1 MNIKVR
7 KSFFLKSLKHIMFIL
22 SFFMLFCF
30 ISSSAIHAETTLK
43 QDDKMQYCIE
53 TADEFIEFISNKTYQ
68 NATAVLKNDITVS
81 NMPQL
86 SSEIFEGV
94 FDGSGKTIHF
104 VENNYRKNE
113 SLFPWYLKGT
123 IKNVNIDVQAK
134 LVASIVGNDVNI
146 LNRRI
151 TGGILQGVSVSGNVT
166 CVFDKFDFN
175 LGEDLKVSACDSFS
189 NDILTGRNCEVDD
202 CEFSLNYILGSESDS
217 NLVNDIISNCLFIEL
232 YQIGGRQSENIN
244 LKNCFSK
251 ASLDQSFIDLYNSIK
266 DQSLDEFLQS
276 GLYVQFLSGSKS
288 NFTNYYYDKDK
299 SPSIEAINNTA
310 KDLLE
315 SKNVKPA
322 DYDSAG
328 KTTDEMK
335 QQKTYSGFDFEKKWS
350 ISADE
355 NDGYPYY
362 NPKTETIT
370 LEVQAKVEPKVWHTD
385 VARDFNRFKDTSK
398 NYHFP
403 YRVEKIN
410 GTATN
415 IYDDGDN
422 NVVTVTGAK
431 FTNLTAEQQ
440 ELVNKY
446 EITAVLPSGDPS
458 IDVKSAII
466 NTDFLGERPL
476 TVEWNNEPILQFA
489 DGKEAEAESDGYT
502 FKVKVVDGTGQV
514 IDNGE
519 KGASSDPANWESY
532 YQKAKKAN
540 NIIMKYCED
549 KDSFGPKD
557 SPSYNNTDIW
567 AIFTAARCN
576 YVPYG
581 DSTYFDRW
589 FVNTKE
595 YLQSLKDK
603 GTDVAQW
610 RTTEL
615 SKLILAIEAIGY
627 DPRDISS
634 VDLLSAVGE
643 RKSTDLTY
651 TTVYAINA
659 IKSGGYTADT
669 FTDAEMDQWAHDTA
683 AALLNAEDRSLA
695 NADNTMGW
703 QPLIFWYNKPG
714 FEDVKKAVDAAE
726 KRLPAIAQ
734 RATGSFCTA
743 GFETGCA
750 SYGNNAWN
758 DAQAM
763 LFAGTFGVNVLDS
776 SSGYTKNGNNI
787 LDAFFDLVDVDGVL
801 DGSIHGFTNYDVPQ
815 IARGLDAFI
824 RQYENTASF
833 WEFTDVKVPTKS
845 VNDMILAL
853 NDNSTKE
860 EIEAA
865 RNAYNALDEKHK
877 AIFNKDTL
885 RKLLAAENGKGDSI
899 TKVIA
904 AIDALPAADKLTLE
918 DKDAVVKARNLYD
931 ALDDEAK
938 SVISNYSK
946 LTEAEA
952 RIKELEKGQT
962 QKEKDKAAA
971 EKVVAAIN
979 ALPSSDALTLDPYVL
994 QLLDNIQAEYNALTE
1009 AQKAL
1014 VTNYSTLQYLRNL
1027 IPDLKAAAAVV
1038 DKINAIGEVTSDN
1051 YQKKQAL
1058 VIEARTAYDAL
1069 TADQKKRVTN
1079 YAELEK
1085 AELFIRRQST
1095 DAKVGYVISFIDELN
1110 ITTSSTGALSDGPL
1124 KLTEKNN
1131 NVPTEK
1137 IWNSWKDYVANARAL
1152 YNTLDD
1158 QQKTQ
1163 VTNLSSL
1170 EKAEAYIYQLKYDAL
1185 KAMLKAL
1192 PDAETVRAYETPQP
1206 TTVPAAQEAVQS
1218 EELPAQEVPA
1228 EGSDFSDG
1236 SADAF
1241 TSDISEQPAA
1251 QMDIQSSE
1259 DIADVSN
1266 EETPDSVIADEAEV
1280 PDADF
1285 STEEEIPAAGDTAKR
1300 ALTETELKQIA
1311 AAKNAYDQLTETE
1324 ETKFRSENTAL
1335 VENMEKLIAMAL
1347 TYEKGQNEYQQLFAD
1362 EAALIYAT
1370 VKDHSVDRDSY
1381 PQVKAFLDRYAKDY
1395 QGQEN
1400 AMAGLKVKVGN
1411 QEMTFA
1417 EVIAALTAQADK
1429 AGKDISDAQ
1438 QADDWISN
1446 LPTAVTK
1453 ENIAGVEA
1461 ELAALQ
1467 KLIDSMSAEGKSYMW
1482 NAKQLE
1488 LIKTIVADYH
1498 IELAGKQDAFKAD
1511 MPANLQTKALNYKTI
1526 QVSWS
1531 SVDNA
1536 DGYMVYRRTETGS
1549 WKKIAD
1555 QVTDIS
1561 YKDQKAVTGRVYY
1574 YTVRA
1579 YSYTW
1584 GGKTVSSYDKDG
1596 VIGKAKLGKVK
1607 IAATDSENY
1616 TTIRVTWNKVS
1627 GANGYRVYRSASKDG
1642 KYTAIGSTAK
1652 NSAVTFLDKK
1662 AATGTT
1668 YYYKVRAY
1676 RNVNDKKVYG
1686 SSSTA
1691 VKGKAILS
1699 VPALSV
1705 GSTSKTAV
1713 LEWSKVKGADGYQV
1727 YASASKNGK
1736 YIRIKATKG
1745 TGMTEEKLA
1754 TGKTRYYKVRAY
1766 RKVNG
1771 KTVYGSFSKVKK
1783 AVIK

>member
-1 MNIKVR
+1 MNKRKVKKIIEYLFLCMAFIMIIINCHNVKADVTTLQQDEKGR
-7 KSFFLKSLKHIMFIL
+7 YCINTADDYYFFLSKVNKAPYST
-22 SFFMLFCF
+22 
-30 ISSSAIHAETTLK
+30 SA
-43 QDDKMQYCIE
+43 
-53 TADEFIEFISNKTYQ
+53 F
-68 NATAVLKNDITVS
+68 VLTNDI
-81 NMPQL
+81 
-86 SSEIFEGV
+86 EITNEKKGTGMFQGK
-94 FDGSGKTIHF
+94 FDGQGHTITYSATDRSF
-104 VENNYRKNE
+104 NKKNITAFAFSLGANGILENVKIY
-113 SLFPWYLKGT
+113 
-123 IKNVNIDVQAK
+123 IKETKIYIGD
-134 LVASIVGNDVNI
+134 SIVPYTAI
-146 LNRRI
+146 KSNR
-151 TGGILQGVSVSGNVT
+151 GIVKGVSVTGNVT
-166 CVFDKFDFN
+166 LTCDESTNNWN
-175 LGEDLKVSACDSFS
+175 LNIGSVSGEGTLE
-189 NDILTGRNCEVDD
+189 N
-202 CEFSLNYILGSESDS
+202 CEFSINYNLQSSMSSDEIAKKITDNKALWEICQLGTKDSVSKIKYINCISHGSYNSKISDVATS
-217 NLVNDIISNCLFIEL
+217 LSQVLDFDATYTSGIYTVYSFRYANGNSTTTNCWYNKEL
-232 YQIGGRQSENIN
+232 YKDIRVVTKYTEELFKNSELPN
-244 LKNCFSK
+244 
-251 ASLDQSFIDLYNSIK
+251 Y
-266 DQSLDEFLQS
+266 DEL
-276 GLYVQFLSGSKS
+276 
-288 NFTNYYYDKDK
+288 
-299 SPSIEAINNTA
+299 
-310 KDLLE
+310 
-315 SKNVKPA
+315 
-322 DYDSAG
+322 G
-328 KTTDEMK
+328 KTTAEMK
-335 QQKTYSGFDFEKKWS
+335 TKETYTGFDFEKVWS
-350 ISADE
+350 ISPDV
-355 NDGYPYY
+355 NNGYPYY
-362 NPKTETIT
+362 DPRTVEIT
-370 LEVQAKVEPKVWHTD
+370 LEVQADAEPKVWKTNY
-385 VARDFNRFKDTSK
+385 ARDYNRFKDYST

-403 YRVEKIN
+403 YRVEIIN
-410 GTATN
+410 GTKTN

-422 NVVTVTGAK
+422 NKVTINGAK
-431 FTNLTAEQQ
+431 IVNQTEETK
-440 ELVNKY
+440 ELIDKY
-446 EITAVLPSGDPS
+446 GIKAVCNPETD
-458 IDVKSAII
+458 IESA
-466 NTDFLGERPL
+466 TVDTSFLGQRPL
-476 TVEWNNEPILQFA
+476 TVKWIKEPVLQF
-489 DGKEAEAESDGYT
+489 DEGQEAQAEEDGYT
-502 FKVKVVDGTGQV
+502 FKIKVINGTCEVK
-514 IDNGE
+514 DNE
-519 KGASSDPANWESY
+519 EASAADDPANWGTY
-532 YQKAKKAN
+532 LTKAEKAIK
-540 NIIMKYCED
+540 IILDYCKD
-549 KDSFGPKD
+549 KNAFGPKD
-557 SPSYNNTDIW
+557 SPSYENTDIW
-567 AIFTAARCN
+567 AIFTAARCG
-576 YVPYG
+576 YIPYN
-581 DSTYFDRW
+581 DDTYFDKW
-589 FVNTKE
+589 FTNTKV
-595 YLQSLKDK
+595 YLQELKDSGSNLSK
-603 GTDVAQW
+603 WQATD
-610 RTTEL
+610 L

-634 VDLLSAVGE
+634 VNLLDAVGKRNGDNYLNTE
-643 RKSTDLTY
+643 
-651 TTVYAINA
+651 YAIHA
-659 IKSGGYTADT
+659 IKSGDYTSST
-669 FTDAEMDQWAHDTA
+669 FTDKEMATWAHNRATS
-683 AALLNAEDRSLA
+683 LLNATDGSFS
-695 NADNTMGW
+695 NADNTMNW
-703 QPLIFWYNKPG
+703 QPLVYWYGKEG
-714 FEDVKKAVDAAE
+714 FDDVTKAIDQALH
-726 KRLPAIAQ
+726 KLPEIAQ

-743 GFETGCA
+743 GFETGCM

-758 DAQAM
+758 DAQA
-763 LFAGTFGVNVLDS
+763 LIFASIFDVNVLDRK
-776 SSGYTKNGNNI
+776 SGFTKNGNNF
-787 LDAFFDLVDVDGVL
+787 LDAFFDLVDVDN
-801 DGSIHGFTNYDVPQ
+801 GSIHGFTNYDVPQ
-815 IARGLDAFI
+815 IARGLNAFV
-824 RQYENTASF
+824 RQRNKEQKNF
-833 WEFTDVKVPTKS
+833 WDFSDVKVPTKD
-845 VNDMILAL
+845 VNNLILAL
-853 NDNSTKE
+853 DANSTKE
-860 EIEAA
+860 QIQTA
-865 RNAYNALDEKHK
+865 RDAYEDLLPKYK

-885 RKLLAAENGKGDSI
+885 RKLLEAENGKGDSI

-918 DKDAVVKARNLYD
+918 NKDAVVNVRNLYD

-946 LTEAEA
+946 LTAAEA
-952 RIKELEKGQT
+952 KIKELEKQQE

-971 EKVVAAIN
+971 EKVIAAIN
-979 ALPSSDALTLDPYVL
+979 ALPSADALTLDPYVL

-1014 VTNYSTLQYLRNL
+1014 VTNYSVLQTLRSL

-1110 ITTSSTGALSDGPL
+1110 ITTSSTSVLSDGPL

-1137 IWNSWKDYVANARAL
+1137 IWNSWKDYVVNARAL
-1152 YNTLDD
+1152 YNTLND
-1158 QQKTQ
+1158 QQKAQ

-1170 EKAEAYIYQLKYDAL
+1170 EKAEDYIYQLKYDAL

-1192 PDAETVRAYETPQP
+1192 PDAETIRAYEAPQP
-1206 TTVPAAQEAVQS
+1206 TEVPAAQEAVQA

-1228 EGSDFSDG
+1228 EISDFSDG

-1251 QMDIQSSE
+1251 QMDIQPSE
-1259 DIADVSN
+1259 YNADVSN
-1266 EETPDSVIADEAEV
+1266 EENADSVIADETEA

-1324 ETKFRSENTAL
+1324 EKKFRSENTAL

-1370 VKDHSVDRDSY
+1370 VKDHPVDRDSY

-1395 QGQEN
+1395 QGQES

-1561 YKDQKAVTGRVYY
+1561 YKDQKAVTGTTYY
-1574 YTVRA
+1574 YTVKA
-1579 YSYTW
+1579 YSYIW
-1584 GGKTVSSYDKDG
+1584 GGKTVSSYNKDG
-1596 VIGKAKLGKVK
+1596 VIGKATLGKVK
-1607 IAATDSENY
+1607 IATAASENY
-1616 TTIRVTWNKVS
+1616 NTIRVTWNKVS
-1627 GANGYRVYRSASKDG
+1627 GANGYRVYRSTSKDG
-1642 KYTAIGSTAK
+1642 KYTSIGSTAK

-1662 AATGTT
+1662 AVTGTT

-1676 RNVNDKKVYG
+1676 RNVNGKKVYG
-1686 SSSTA
+1686 SYSTA
-1691 VKGKAILS
+1691 VKGKAVLS
-1699 VPALSV
+1699 APSLSV

-1713 LEWSKVKGADGYQV
+1713 LEWSRVKAADGYQV
-1727 YASASKNGK
+1727 YASASKDGK
-1736 YIRIKATKG
+1736 YTRIKTTKG

-1771 KTVYGSFSKVKK
+1771 KAVYGSFSKVKK
-1783 AVIK
+1783 VVIK

>member
-1 MNIKVR
+1 MKKKNNTKKYLNYILSMI
-7 KSFFLKSLKHIMFIL
+7 SFFILFIL
-22 SFFMLFCF
+22 IQCF
-30 ISSSAIHAETTLK
+30 AVYADTNLNLGEKRQYYIQSS
-43 QDDKMQYCIE
+43 DD
-53 TADEFIEFISNKTYQ
+53 FIEFVSNPVYK

-410 GTATN
+410 ETATN

-845 VNDMILAL
+845 VNDMILTL
-853 NDNSTKE
+853 NDNSIKE

-994 QLLDNIQAEYNALTE
+994 QLLDRVQAEYNALTD

-1038 DKINAIGEVTSDN
+1038 DKIKAIGEVTSDN
-1051 YQKKQAL
+1051 YLKKQAL
-1058 VIEARTAYDAL
+1058 VVEARTAYDAL

-1085 AELFIRRQST
+1085 AELFISRQST
-1095 DAKVGYVISFIDELN
+1095 DEKVAYVISFIDELN
-1110 ITTSSTGALSDGPL
+1110 ITTSSSGALSDGPL
-1124 KLTEKNN
+1124 RLTEKNN

-1137 IWNSWKDYVANARAL
+1137 IWNDWKAYVVNARAL
-1152 YNTLDD
+1152 YDTLDD
-1158 QQKTQ
+1158 QQKAQ
-1163 VTNLSSL
+1163 VTNTASL
-1170 EKAEAYIYQLKYDAL
+1170 EKAEGYIYQLKADAL

-1192 PDAETVRAYETPQP
+1192 PDAQTVRGYEAPQP
-1206 TTVPAAQEAVQS
+1206 TTVPSAQEAASV
-1218 EELPAQEVPA
+1218 EEEQAVPAQS

-1241 TSDISEQPAA
+1241 SSDEVDEQAA
-1251 QMDIQSSE
+1251 ETVDIPQAESAE
-1259 DIADVSN
+1259 DTEDVQ
-1266 EETPDSVIADEAEV
+1266 TDV
-1280 PDADF
+1280 DF
-1285 STEEEIPAAGDTAKR
+1285 SSDEEVPAAGDTSKR
-1300 ALTETELKQIA
+1300 ELTEAELKQIA
-1311 AAKNAYDQLTETE
+1311 EAKNAYDRLTETE
-1324 ETKFRSENTAL
+1324 EKKFRSENTAL
-1335 VENMEKLIAMAL
+1335 VENMEKLLAMAL
-1347 TYEKGQNEYQQLFAD
+1347 TYEKGQSAYQQFFAD
-1362 EAALIYAT
+1362 EAAQIYAT
-1370 VKDHSVDRDSY
+1370 VKDHPVDRDSY
-1381 PQVKAFLDRYAKDY
+1381 ADVKAFLDRYAKDY
-1395 QGQEN
+1395 QGQED
-1400 AMAGLKVKVGN
+1400 AMAGLKVKVGS

-1438 QADDWISN
+1438 QADEWISN

-1453 ENIAGVEA
+1453 ENIANVEA

-1467 KLIDSMSAEGKSYMW
+1467 KLIDGMSVEGKSYMW
-1482 NAKQLE
+1482 NAKQLG

-1498 IELAGKQDAFKAD
+1498 IELAGKQGAFKAD
-1511 MPANLQTKALNYKTI
+1511 MPADLQTKAINYKTVQI
-1526 QVSWS
+1526 SWS

-1536 DGYMVYRRTETGS
+1536 DGYMVYRRTADSG
-1549 WKKIAD
+1549 WKKIASR
-1555 QVTDIS
+1555 VTDIS
-1561 YKDQKAVTGRVYY
+1561 YKDQKAVTGTTYY
-1574 YTVRA
+1574 YTVKA
-1579 YSYTW
+1579 YSYAW
-1584 GGKTVSSYDKDG
+1584 GEMTVSSYDKDG
-1596 VIGKAKLGKVK
+1596 VAGKARLGKVK
-1607 IAATDSENY
+1607 IATANSESY
-1616 TTIRVTWNKVS
+1616 STIRVTWNKVS
-1627 GANGYRVYRSASKDG
+1627 GANGYKVYRSTSKDG
-1642 KYTAIGSTAK
+1642 KYAAIGSTAK

-1662 AATGTT
+1662 AVTGKT
-1668 YYYKVRAY
+1668 YYYKVCAY
-1676 RNVNDKKVYG
+1676 RNVSGKKVYG
-1686 SSSTA
+1686 SYSATEKAKA
-1691 VKGKAILS
+1691 VLS
-1699 VPALSV
+1699 APTLSA

-1727 YASASKNGK
+1727 YASDSQNGT
-1736 YIRIKATKG
+1736 YTRIKITKG
-1745 TGMTEEKLA
+1745 TGATDESLL

-1771 KTVYGSFSKVKK
+1771 KAVYGSFSKIKKVTVK
-1783 AVIK
+1783 

>member
-1 MNIKVR
+1 MIVNVKAATGFTQNDNGEYEIW
-7 KSFFLKSLKHIMFIL
+7 
-22 SFFMLFCF
+22 
-30 ISSSAIHAETTLK
+30 
-43 QDDKMQYCIE
+43 D
-53 TADEFIEFISNKTYQ
+53 SNGFNDFKNQ
-68 NATAVLKNDITVS
+68 IIIDGEDFNNQIVVLKNDISIKVNESADDS
-81 NMPQL
+81 NWPEFDGEFDGQNHTINY
-86 SSEIFEGV
+86 STDQFEKGKEIFP
-94 FDGSGKTIHF
+94 FD
-104 VENNYRKNE
+104 VE
-113 SLFPWYLKGT
+113 GT
-123 IKNVNIDVQAK
+123 IKNLKVNMEELQLDNDNEFNNSLLVNEYSECSLIGIEVTGTVNVNITNTD
-134 LVASIVGNDVNI
+134 NNI
-146 LNRRI
+146 YF
-151 TGGILQGVSVSGNVT
+151 T
-166 CVFDKFDFN
+166 VFDSMSGKIRDCSSGVNFDINASQNTLNSFKAYLN
-175 LGEDLKVSACDSFS
+175 ISEFGNTPSA
-189 NDILTGRNCEVDD
+189 TRT
-202 CEFSLNYILGSESDS
+202 EFI
-217 NLVNDIISNCLFIEL
+217 
-232 YQIGGRQSENIN
+232 
-244 LKNCFSK
+244 NCFSYGTYNNT
-251 ASLDQSFIDLYNSIK
+251 FINQLPNNRLGTGAISIVPFA
-266 DQSLDEFLQS
+266 DTSD
-276 GLYVQFLSGSKS
+276 GRCT
-288 NFTNYYYDKDK
+288 FTNCYYDNERFANVYFVDDNKVYDK
-299 SPSIEAINNTA
+299 KLISNLKGINQSCA
-310 KDLLE
+310 R
-315 SKNVKPA
+315 
-322 DYDSAG
+322 
-328 KTTDEMK
+328 TTEQMHSQD
-335 QQKTYSGFDFEKKWS
+335 TYEGFDFDKYWE
-350 ISADE
+350 ISADK
-355 NDGYPYY
+355 NNGYPYY
-362 NPKTETIT
+362 SPREVIVTLDVKPVITEKKVWNTETPKDQNKYGKTNTYYYPYVGDTSVKIDHFEFANVTAKQQNLIDTYGVTPDLNVSDIKSANVEMSYLGNRPVTIT
-370 LEVQAKVEPKVWHTD
+370 WKDNTTPSLTVTNAVQAKEDGYVFRVNVLKGTCEVVDNGDKVAHTD
-385 VARDFNRFKDTSK
+385 D
-398 NYHFP
+398 
-403 YRVEKIN
+403 
-410 GTATN
+410 
-415 IYDDGDN
+415 
-422 NVVTVTGAK
+422 
-431 FTNLTAEQQ
+431 
-440 ELVNKY
+440 
-446 EITAVLPSGDPS
+446 
-458 IDVKSAII
+458 
-466 NTDFLGERPL
+466 
-476 TVEWNNEPILQFA
+476 W
-489 DGKEAEAESDGYT
+489 
-502 FKVKVVDGTGQV
+502 
-514 IDNGE
+514 
-519 KGASSDPANWESY
+519 Y
-532 YQKAKKAN
+532 YQKAQDAINLILKGGSYDVDNPCWNDN
-540 NIIMKYCED
+540 NIW
-549 KDSFGPKD
+549 FV
-557 SPSYNNTDIW
+557 
-567 AIFTAARCN
+567 FTAARCHYYPN
-576 YVPYG
+576 G
-581 DSTYFDRW
+581 DKQYFDKW
-589 FVNTKE
+589 FVNTKKK
-595 YLQSLKDK
+595 LQEMKDN
-603 GTDVAQW
+603 GV
-610 RTTEL
+610 EL
-615 SKLILAIEAIGY
+615 DPEKYNVYQKLVFTIEAIGY
-627 DPRDISS
+627 DPRDIDSY
-634 VDLLSAVGE
+634 DLLEFISQPEIVNSTNYLAKEYTIHALKAVGYE
-643 RKSTDLTY
+643 SKNFT
-651 TTVYAINA
+651 NA
-659 IKSGGYTADT
+659 D
-669 FTDAEMDQWAHDTA
+669 MDKWAHEKA
-683 AALLNAEDRSLA
+683 AGIDKTLTQSEDGEHPLDNSDNFMAWQTLLY
-695 NADNTMGW
+695 
-703 QPLIFWYNKPG
+703 WYNKSG
-714 FEDVKKAVDAAE
+714 FEDVTNVINKSFEAKYV
-726 KRLPAIAQ
+726 PMQVQ
-734 RATGSFCTA
+734 RATGALCTA
-743 GFETGCA
+743 AYEQTDPNSNGID
-750 SYGNNAWN
+750 GNNAWN
-758 DAQAM
+758 DAQGLLYATTYDRDI
-763 LFAGTFGVNVLDS
+763 LNRDTGFI
-776 SSGYTKNGNNI
+776 KNGNTI
-787 LDAFFDLVDVDGVL
+787 LDATFDLINFETGA
-801 DGSIHGFTNYDVPQ
+801 IPGFFWYDPAQ
-815 IARGLDAFI
+815 IARGLEGYVRSYQRIHLKED
-824 RQYENTASF
+824 TTVF
-833 WEFTDVKVPTKS
+833 WDFSDVKVPTKN
-845 VNDMILAL
+845 VNDLILAL
-853 NDNSTKE
+853 DANSTKE
-860 EIEAA
+860 QIQTA
-865 RNAYNALDEKHK
+865 RDAYEDLLPKYK

-885 RKLLAAENGKGDSI
+885 RKLLEAENGKGDSI

-918 DKDAVVKARNLYD
+918 DKDAVIKARNLYD
-931 ALDDEAK
+931 ALDDESK
-938 SVISNYSK
+938 TVISNYSK

-952 RIKELEKGQT
+952 KIKELEKQQE

-971 EKVVAAIN
+971 EKVIAAID
-979 ALPSSDALTLDPYVL
+979 ALPSADNLTLNPYVL
-994 QLLDNIQAEYNALTE
+994 QLLDNIQAQYNALTE

-1014 VTNYSTLQYLRNL
+1014 VANYSVLQTLRSL

-1137 IWNSWKDYVANARAL
+1137 IWNSWKDYVANARVL

-1158 QQKTQ
+1158 QQKAQ

-1170 EKAEAYIYQLKYDAL
+1170 EKAEGYLYQLKSDAL

-1192 PDAETVRAYETPQP
+1192 PDAETVRAYEAPQP

-1370 VKDHSVDRDSY
+1370 VKDHPVDRDSY

-1536 DGYMVYRRTETGS
+1536 DGYIVYRRTETGS

-1555 QVTDIS
+1555 QVTDIF

-1584 GGKTVSSYDKDG
+1584 GGKTVSSYNKDG
-1596 VIGKAKLGKVK
+1596 VIGKATLGKVK
-1607 IAATDSENY
+1607 IATAASENY
-1616 TTIRVTWNKVS
+1616 NTIRVTWNKVF
-1627 GANGYRVYRSASKDG
+1627 GANGYRVYRSTSKNG
-1642 KYTAIGSTAK
+1642 KYTSIGSTAK

-1662 AATGTT
+1662 AVTGTT

-1676 RNVNDKKVYG
+1676 RNVNGKKVYG
-1686 SSSTA
+1686 SYSIA
-1691 VKGKAILS
+1691 VKGKAVLS
-1699 VPALSV
+1699 APSLSV

-1713 LEWSKVKGADGYQV
+1713 LEWSRVKAADGYQV

-1736 YIRIKATKG
+1736 YTRIKTTKG

-1783 AVIK
+1783 VVIK

>member
-1 MNIKVR
+1 MKKKNNTKKYLNYILSMI
-7 KSFFLKSLKHIMFIL
+7 SFFILFIL
-22 SFFMLFCF
+22 IQCF
-30 ISSSAIHAETTLK
+30 AVYADTNLNLGEKRQYYIQSS
-43 QDDKMQYCIE
+43 DD
-53 TADEFIEFISNKTYQ
+53 FIEFVSNPVYK

-166 CVFDKFDFN
+166 CVFDKFDSN

-410 GTATN
+410 ETATN

-489 DGKEAEAESDGYT
+489 DGKEEEAESDGYT

-845 VNDMILAL
+845 VNDMILTL

-994 QLLDNIQAEYNALTE
+994 QLLDRVQAEYNALTD

-1038 DKINAIGEVTSDN
+1038 DKIKAIGEVTSDN
-1051 YQKKQAL
+1051 YLKKQAL
-1058 VIEARTAYDAL
+1058 VVEARTAYDAL

-1085 AELFIRRQST
+1085 AELFISRQST
-1095 DAKVGYVISFIDELN
+1095 DEKVAYVISFIDELN
-1110 ITTSSTGALSDGPL
+1110 ITTSSSGALSDGPL
-1124 KLTEKNN
+1124 RLTEKNN

-1137 IWNSWKDYVANARAL
+1137 IWNDWKAYVVNARAL
-1152 YNTLDD
+1152 YDTLDD
-1158 QQKTQ
+1158 QQKAQ
-1163 VTNLSSL
+1163 VTNTASL
-1170 EKAEAYIYQLKYDAL
+1170 EKAEGYIYQLKADAL

-1192 PDAETVRAYETPQP
+1192 PDAQTVRGYEAPQP
-1206 TTVPAAQEAVQS
+1206 TTVPSAQEAASV
-1218 EELPAQEVPA
+1218 EEEQAVPAQS

-1241 TSDISEQPAA
+1241 SSDEVDEQAA
-1251 QMDIQSSE
+1251 ETVDIPQAEAADAE
-1259 DIADVSN
+1259 DAQTDV
-1266 EETPDSVIADEAEV
+1266 
-1280 PDADF
+1280 DF
-1285 STEEEIPAAGDTAKR
+1285 SSDEEVPAAGDTSKR
-1300 ALTETELKQIA
+1300 ELTEAELKQIA
-1311 AAKNAYDQLTETE
+1311 EAKNAYDRLTETE
-1324 ETKFRSENTAL
+1324 EKKFRSENTAL
-1335 VENMEKLIAMAL
+1335 VENMEKLLAMAL
-1347 TYEKGQNEYQQLFAD
+1347 TYEKGQSTYQQFFAD
-1362 EAALIYAT
+1362 EAAQIYAT
-1370 VKDHSVDRDSY
+1370 VKDHPVDRDSY
-1381 PQVKAFLDRYAKDY
+1381 ADVKAFLDRYAKDY
-1395 QGQEN
+1395 QGQEA
-1400 AMAGLKVKVGN
+1400 AMAGLKVKVGS

-1438 QADDWISN
+1438 QADEWISN

-1453 ENIAGVEA
+1453 ENIANVEA

-1467 KLIDSMSAEGKSYMW
+1467 KLIDGMSVEGKSYMW
-1482 NAKQLE
+1482 NAKQLG

-1498 IELAGKQDAFKAD
+1498 IELAGKQGAFKAD
-1511 MPANLQTKALNYKTI
+1511 MPADLQTKAINYKTVQI
-1526 QVSWS
+1526 SWS

-1536 DGYMVYRRTETGS
+1536 DGYMVYRRTADSG
-1549 WKKIAD
+1549 WKKIAS

-1561 YKDQKAVTGRVYY
+1561 YKDQKAVTGTTYY
-1574 YTVRA
+1574 YTVKA
-1579 YSYTW
+1579 YSYAW
-1584 GGKTVSSYDKDG
+1584 GEMTVSSYDKDG
-1596 VIGKAKLGKVK
+1596 VAGKARLGKVK
-1607 IAATDSENY
+1607 IATANSESY
-1616 TTIRVTWNKVS
+1616 STIRVTWNKVS
-1627 GANGYRVYRSASKDG
+1627 GANGYRVYRSTSKDG

-1662 AATGTT
+1662 AVTGKT

-1676 RNVNDKKVYG
+1676 RNVSGKKVYG
-1686 SSSTA
+1686 SYSATEKAKA
-1691 VKGKAILS
+1691 VLS
-1699 VPALSV
+1699 APTLSA

-1727 YASASKNGK
+1727 YASDSQNGT
-1736 YIRIKATKG
+1736 YTRIKITKG
-1745 TGMTEEKLA
+1745 TGATDESLL

-1771 KTVYGSFSKVKK
+1771 KAVYGSFSKIKKVTVK
-1783 AVIK
+1783 

>member
-1 MNIKVR
+1 MKKVKIKKIVE
-7 KSFFLKSLKHIMFIL
+7 SMLLCITFMMIVL
-22 SFFMLFCF
+22 SCHTVK
-30 ISSSAIHAETTLK
+30 AAVTTLN
-43 QDDKMQYCIE
+43 QDDKGRYCIN
-53 TADEFIEFISNKTYQ
+53 TADDYYF
-68 NATAVLKNDITVS
+68 
-81 NMPQL
+81 
-86 SSEIFEGV
+86 
-94 FDGSGKTIHF
+94 F
-104 VENNYRKNE
+104 VENNSKKPYKTSTIILTNNIE
-113 SLFPWYLKGT
+113 ITNQVQGVGMFKGT
-123 IKNVNIDVQAK
+123 FDGQGHTISYSATDRELSKENNISVFAFNIGYGGVLENTKVQINDAK
-134 LVASIVGNDVNI
+134 LYVGDNDYVSTIFDGNDGSIKGLSVTGNI
-146 LNRRI
+146 TLVCDES
-151 TGGILQGVSVSGNVT
+151 TKKWGTSVSIGGG
-166 CVFDKFDFN
+166 DGK
-175 LGEDLKVSACDSFS
+175 LE
-189 NDILTGRNCEVDD
+189 D
-202 CEFSLNYILGSESDS
+202 CEISINYNLESPMSSDEIAEKIIDQTTLWTLCQFGNRDSTSNIKYVNCISHGSYSSKISDVAKS
-217 NLVNDIISNCLFIEL
+217 MSEKIDLEANVVSGIYVVYSFRYKNGDSTISNC
-232 YQIGGRQSENIN
+232 
-244 LKNCFSK
+244 
-251 ASLDQSFIDLYNSIK
+251 
-266 DQSLDEFLQS
+266 
-276 GLYVQFLSGSKS
+276 
-288 NFTNYYYDKDK
+288 YYDKDLLKDIRVVTKNTEEIFESSELPNYSELGK
-299 SPSIEAINNTA
+299 STA
-310 KDLLE
+310 
-315 SKNVKPA
+315 
-322 DYDSAG
+322 
-328 KTTDEMK
+328 EMK
-335 QQKTYSGFDFEKKWS
+335 NKETYKGFDFEKTWS
-350 ISADE
+350 ISPDI

-362 NPKTETIT
+362 DPRTVEIT
-370 LEVQAKVEPKVWHTD
+370 LEVQADAEPKVWKTNY
-385 VARDFNRFKDTSK
+385 ARDYNRFKDYST

-403 YRVEKIN
+403 YRVEIIN
-410 GTATN
+410 GTKTN

-422 NVVTVTGAK
+422 NKVTINGAK
-431 FTNLTAEQQ
+431 IVNQTEETK
-440 ELVNKY
+440 ELIDKY
-446 EITAVLPSGDPS
+446 GIKAVCNPETD
-458 IDVKSAII
+458 IESA
-466 NTDFLGERPL
+466 TVDTSFLGQRPL
-476 TVEWNNEPILQFA
+476 TVKWIKEPVLQF
-489 DGKEAEAESDGYT
+489 DKGQEAQAEEDGYT
-502 FKVKVVDGTGQV
+502 FKIKVINGTCEVK
-514 IDNGE
+514 DNE
-519 KGASSDPANWESY
+519 EASAADNPANWGTY
-532 YQKAKKAN
+532 LTKAEKAIK
-540 NIIMKYCED
+540 IILDYCKD
-549 KDSFGPKD
+549 KNAFGPKD
-557 SPSYNNTDIW
+557 SPSYENTDIW
-567 AIFTAARCN
+567 AIFTAARCG
-576 YVPYG
+576 YIPYN
-581 DSTYFDRW
+581 DDTYFDKW
-589 FVNTKE
+589 FTNTKV
-595 YLQSLKDK
+595 YLQELKDSGSDLSK
-603 GTDVAQW
+603 WQATD
-610 RTTEL
+610 L

-634 VDLLSAVGE
+634 VNLLDAVGNRNGDNYLNTE
-643 RKSTDLTY
+643 
-651 TTVYAINA
+651 YAIHA
-659 IKSGGYTADT
+659 IKSGGYTSST
-669 FTDAEMDQWAHDTA
+669 FTDDAMAEWVHKRAES
-683 AALLNAEDRSLA
+683 LLNADNGSFS
-695 NADNTMGW
+695 NADNTMNW
-703 QPLIFWYNKPG
+703 QPLVYWYGKDG
-714 FEDVKKAVDAAE
+714 FGDVKKAIDQALH
-726 KRLPAIAQ
+726 KLPEIAQ

-743 GFETGCA
+743 GFETGCM

-758 DAQAM
+758 DAQA
-763 LFAGTFGVNVLDS
+763 LIFASIYNVNVLDRS
-776 SSGYTKNGNNI
+776 TGFTKNGNNL
-787 LDAFFDLVDVDGVL
+787 LDAFFDLVDVDGEV

-815 IARGLDAFI
+815 IARGLNAFV
-824 RQYENTASF
+824 RQRKGQKNF
-833 WEFTDVKVPTKS
+833 WDFSDVKVPTKT
-845 VNDMILAL
+845 VNDLILAL

-860 EIEAA
+860 QVQAA
-865 RNAYNALDEKHK
+865 RDAYDALDETHK
-877 AIFNKDTL
+877 SIFNKDTL
-885 RKLLAAENGKGDSI
+885 RKLLSAENGKGDSI
-899 TKVIA
+899 DKVIA

-931 ALDDEAK
+931 ALDDESK
-938 SVISNYSK
+938 TVISNYSK
-946 LTEAEA
+946 LTAAEA
-952 RIKELEKGQT
+952 KIKELEKQQE

-971 EKVVAAIN
+971 EKVIAAIN
-979 ALPSSDALTLDPYVL
+979 ALPSADDLTLNPYVL
-994 QLLDNIQAEYNALTE
+994 QLLDNIQAQYNALTE
-1009 AQKAL
+1009 AQKEL
-1014 VTNYSTLQYLRNL
+1014 VTNYSVLQALRSL

-1137 IWNSWKDYVANARAL
+1137 IWNSWKDYVANARVL

-1158 QQKTQ
+1158 QQKAQ

-1170 EKAEAYIYQLKYDAL
+1170 EKAEGYLYQLKSDAL

-1192 PDAETVRAYETPQP
+1192 PDAETVRAYEAPQP

-1218 EELPAQEVPA
+1218 DELPAQEVPA

-1251 QMDIQSSE
+1251 QMDIQPSE
-1259 DIADVSN
+1259 DNADVSN
-1266 EETPDSVIADEAEV
+1266 EENTDSVIADEAEV

-1324 ETKFRSENTAL
+1324 EKKFRSENTAL

-1362 EAALIYAT
+1362 EAALIYTT
-1370 VKDHSVDRDSY
+1370 VKDHPVDRDSY
-1381 PQVKAFLDRYAKDY
+1381 PQVKALLDRYAKDY

-1536 DGYMVYRRTETGS
+1536 DGYIVYRRTETGS

-1555 QVTDIS
+1555 QVTDIF

-1584 GGKTVSSYDKDG
+1584 GGKTVSSYNKDG
-1596 VIGKAKLGKVK
+1596 VIGKATLGKVK
-1607 IAATDSENY
+1607 IATAASENY
-1616 TTIRVTWNKVS
+1616 NTIRVTWNKVF
-1627 GANGYRVYRSASKDG
+1627 GANGYRVYRSTSKNG
-1642 KYTAIGSTAK
+1642 KYTSIGSTAK

-1662 AATGTT
+1662 AVTGTT

-1676 RNVNDKKVYG
+1676 RNVNGKKVYG
-1686 SSSTA
+1686 SYSIA
-1691 VKGKAILS
+1691 VKGKAVLS
-1699 VPALSV
+1699 APSLSV

-1713 LEWSKVKGADGYQV
+1713 LEWSRVKAADGYQV

-1736 YIRIKATKG
+1736 YTRIKTTKG

-1783 AVIK
+1783 VVIK

>member
-1 MNIKVR
+1 
-7 KSFFLKSLKHIMFIL
+7 MFCGLMIVNVKAATG
-22 SFFMLFCF
+22 FTQNDNGEYE
-30 ISSSAIHAETTLK
+30 IW
-43 QDDKMQYCIE
+43 D
-53 TADEFIEFISNKTYQ
+53 SNGFNDFKNQ
-68 NATAVLKNDITVS
+68 IIIDGEDFNNQIVVLKNDISIKVNESADDS
-81 NMPQL
+81 NWPEFDGEFDGQNHTINY
-86 SSEIFEGV
+86 STDQFEKGKEIFP
-94 FDGSGKTIHF
+94 FD
-104 VENNYRKNE
+104 VE
-113 SLFPWYLKGT
+113 GT
-123 IKNVNIDVQAK
+123 IKNLKVNMEELQLDNDNEFNNSLLVNEYSECSLIGIEVTGTVNVNITNTD
-134 LVASIVGNDVNI
+134 NNI
-146 LNRRI
+146 YF
-151 TGGILQGVSVSGNVT
+151 T
-166 CVFDKFDFN
+166 VFDSMSGKIRDCSSGVNFDINASQNTLNSFKAYLN
-175 LGEDLKVSACDSFS
+175 ISEFGNTPSA
-189 NDILTGRNCEVDD
+189 TRT
-202 CEFSLNYILGSESDS
+202 EFI
-217 NLVNDIISNCLFIEL
+217 
-232 YQIGGRQSENIN
+232 
-244 LKNCFSK
+244 NCFSYGTYNNT
-251 ASLDQSFIDLYNSIK
+251 FINQLPNNRLGTGAISIVPFA
-266 DQSLDEFLQS
+266 DTSD
-276 GLYVQFLSGSKS
+276 GRCT
-288 NFTNYYYDKDK
+288 FTNCYYDNERFANVYFVDDNKVYDK
-299 SPSIEAINNTA
+299 KLISNLKGINQSCA
-310 KDLLE
+310 R
-315 SKNVKPA
+315 
-322 DYDSAG
+322 
-328 KTTDEMK
+328 TTEQMHSQD
-335 QQKTYSGFDFEKKWS
+335 TYEGFDFDKYWE
-350 ISADE
+350 ISADK
-355 NDGYPYY
+355 NNGYPYY
-362 NPKTETIT
+362 SPREVIVTLDVKPVITEKKVWNTET
-370 LEVQAKVEPKVWHTD
+370 PKDQNKYGKTNTYYYPYVG
-385 VARDFNRFKDTSK
+385 DTSVK
-398 NYHFP
+398 IDHFEFANVTAKQQALIDTYGVTP
-403 YRVEKIN
+403 TLNTSDIKSANVEMSYLGN
-410 GTATN
+410 RP
-415 IYDDGDN
+415 
-422 NVVTVTGAK
+422 VTVTWKDNTTPSLIVTNAAQAK
-431 FTNLTAEQQ
+431 E
-440 ELVNKY
+440 
-446 EITAVLPSGDPS
+446 
-458 IDVKSAII
+458 
-466 NTDFLGERPL
+466 
-476 TVEWNNEPILQFA
+476 
-489 DGKEAEAESDGYT
+489 DGYVFHVNVLKGT
-502 FKVKVVDGTGQV
+502 CEVVD
-514 IDNGE
+514 NGAE
-519 KGASSDPANWESY
+519 VAHTDEWY
-532 YQKAKKAN
+532 YQKAQDAINLILKGGSYDVDNPCWNDN
-540 NIIMKYCED
+540 NVW
-549 KDSFGPKD
+549 FV
-557 SPSYNNTDIW
+557 
-567 AIFTAARCN
+567 FTAARCHYYPN
-576 YVPYG
+576 G
-581 DSTYFDRW
+581 DKQYFDKW
-589 FVNTKE
+589 FANTKKE
-595 YLQSLKDK
+595 LQEMKDN
-603 GTDVAQW
+603 GV
-610 RTTEL
+610 EL
-615 SKLILAIEAIGY
+615 NPDKYNVYQKLVLTIEAIGY
-627 DPRDISS
+627 DPRDIDSY
-634 VDLLSAVGE
+634 DLLEFISQPEIVNSTNYLAKEYTIHALKAVGYE
-643 RKSTDLTY
+643 SKS
-651 TTVYAINA
+651 
-659 IKSGGYTADT
+659 
-669 FTDAEMDQWAHDTA
+669 FTNKDMDDWAHEKA
-683 AALLNAEDRSLA
+683 AGIAQALTQSEDGEHPL
-695 NADNTMGW
+695 DNSDNFMAW
-703 QPLIFWYNKPG
+703 QTLLYWYNKSG
-714 FEDVKKAVDAAE
+714 FDDVTNVINKSFETKYV
-726 KRLPAIAQ
+726 PMQVQ
-734 RATGSFCTA
+734 RATGALCTA
-743 GFETGCA
+743 AYEQTNPNSNGID
-750 SYGNNAWN
+750 GNNAWN
-758 DAQAM
+758 DAQGLLYATTYDRDI
-763 LFAGTFGVNVLDS
+763 LNRDTGFI
-776 SSGYTKNGNNI
+776 KNGNTI
-787 LDAFFDLVDVDGVL
+787 LDATFDLINFETGA
-801 DGSIHGFTNYDVPQ
+801 IPGFFWYDPAQ
-815 IARGLDAFI
+815 IARGLEGYVRSYQRIHLKED
-824 RQYENTASF
+824 TTVF
-833 WEFTDVKVPTKS
+833 WDFSDVKVPTKN
-845 VNDMILAL
+845 VNDLILAL
-853 NDNSTKE
+853 DANSTKE
-860 EIEAA
+860 QIQAA
-865 RNAYNALDEKHK
+865 RDAYDNLPAKYQ

-885 RKLLAAENGKGDSI
+885 RKLLEAENGKGDSI

-931 ALDDEAK
+931 ALDDESK
-938 SVISNYSK
+938 TVISNYSK
-946 LTEAEA
+946 LTAAEA
-952 RIKELEKGQT
+952 KIKELEKQQE

-971 EKVVAAIN
+971 EKVIAAIN
-979 ALPSSDALTLDPYVL
+979 ALPSADDLTLNPYVL
-994 QLLDNIQAEYNALTE
+994 QLLDNIQAQYNALTE
-1009 AQKAL
+1009 AQKEL
-1014 VTNYSTLQYLRNL
+1014 VTNYSVLQALRSL

-1158 QQKTQ
+1158 QQKAQ

-1170 EKAEAYIYQLKYDAL
+1170 EKAEGYLYQLKSDAL

-1192 PDAETVRAYETPQP
+1192 PDAETVRAYEAPQP

-1370 VKDHSVDRDSY
+1370 VKDHPVDRDSY

-1488 LIKTIVADYH
+1488 LIKIIVADYH

-1536 DGYMVYRRTETGS
+1536 DGYIVYRRTETGS

-1584 GGKTVSSYDKDG
+1584 GGKTVSSYNKDG
-1596 VIGKAKLGKVK
+1596 VIGKATLGKVK
-1607 IAATDSENY
+1607 IATAASENY
-1616 TTIRVTWNKVS
+1616 NTIRVTWNKVF
-1627 GANGYRVYRSASKDG
+1627 GANGYRVYRSTSKNG
-1642 KYTAIGSTAK
+1642 KYTSIGSTAK

-1662 AATGTT
+1662 AVTGTT

-1676 RNVNDKKVYG
+1676 RNVNGKKVYG
-1686 SSSTA
+1686 SYSIA
-1691 VKGKAILS
+1691 VKGKAVLS
-1699 VPALSV
+1699 APSLSV

-1713 LEWSKVKGADGYQV
+1713 LEWSRVKAADGYQV

-1736 YIRIKATKG
+1736 YTRIKTTKG

-1783 AVIK
+1783 VVIK

>member
-1 MNIKVR
+1 MNE
-7 KSFFLKSLKHIMFIL
+7 KSRNNIYCYFIISIITFLMFCGLMIVNVKAATG
-22 SFFMLFCF
+22 FTQNDNGEYE
-30 ISSSAIHAETTLK
+30 IW
-43 QDDKMQYCIE
+43 D
-53 TADEFIEFISNKTYQ
+53 SNGFNDFKNQ
-68 NATAVLKNDITVS
+68 IIIDGEDFNNQIVVLKNDISIKVNESADDS
-81 NMPQL
+81 NWPEFDGEFDGQNHTINY
-86 SSEIFEGV
+86 STDQFEKGKEIFP
-94 FDGSGKTIHF
+94 FD
-104 VENNYRKNE
+104 VE
-113 SLFPWYLKGT
+113 GT
-123 IKNVNIDVQAK
+123 IKNLKVNMEELQLDNDNEFNNSLLVNEYSECSLIGIEVTGTVNVNITNTDNNIYFTVFDSMSGKIRDCSSGVNIDIN
-134 LVASIVGNDVNI
+134 ASQNTLNSFKAYLNISEFGN
-146 LNRRI
+146 
-151 TGGILQGVSVSGNVT
+151 TP
-166 CVFDKFDFN
+166 
-175 LGEDLKVSACDSFS
+175 SA
-189 NDILTGRNCEVDD
+189 TRT
-202 CEFSLNYILGSESDS
+202 EFI
-217 NLVNDIISNCLFIEL
+217 
-232 YQIGGRQSENIN
+232 
-244 LKNCFSK
+244 NCFSYGTYNNT
-251 ASLDQSFIDLYNSIK
+251 FINQLPNNRLGTGAISIVPFA
-266 DQSLDEFLQS
+266 DTSD
-276 GLYVQFLSGSKS
+276 GRCT
-288 NFTNYYYDKDK
+288 FTNCYYDNERFANVYFVDDNKVYDK
-299 SPSIEAINNTA
+299 KLISNLKGINQSCA
-310 KDLLE
+310 R
-315 SKNVKPA
+315 
-322 DYDSAG
+322 
-328 KTTDEMK
+328 TTEQMHSQD
-335 QQKTYSGFDFEKKWS
+335 TYEGFDFDKYWE
-350 ISADE
+350 ISADK
-355 NDGYPYY
+355 NNGYPYY
-362 NPKTETIT
+362 SPREVIVTLDVKPVITEKKVWNTETPKDQNKYRKTNTYYYPYVGDTSVKIDHFEFANVTAKQQNLIDTYGVTPDLNVSDIKSANVEMSYLGNRPVTIT
-370 LEVQAKVEPKVWHTD
+370 WKDNTTPSLTVTNAVQAKEDGYVFRVNVLKGTCEVVDNGDKVAHTD
-385 VARDFNRFKDTSK
+385 D
-398 NYHFP
+398 
-403 YRVEKIN
+403 
-410 GTATN
+410 
-415 IYDDGDN
+415 
-422 NVVTVTGAK
+422 
-431 FTNLTAEQQ
+431 
-440 ELVNKY
+440 
-446 EITAVLPSGDPS
+446 
-458 IDVKSAII
+458 
-466 NTDFLGERPL
+466 
-476 TVEWNNEPILQFA
+476 W
-489 DGKEAEAESDGYT
+489 
-502 FKVKVVDGTGQV
+502 
-514 IDNGE
+514 
-519 KGASSDPANWESY
+519 Y
-532 YQKAKKAN
+532 YQKAQDAINLILKGGSYDVDNPCWNDN
-540 NIIMKYCED
+540 NIW
-549 KDSFGPKD
+549 FV
-557 SPSYNNTDIW
+557 
-567 AIFTAARCN
+567 FTAARCHYYPN
-576 YVPYG
+576 G
-581 DSTYFDRW
+581 DKQYFDKW
-589 FVNTKE
+589 FVNTKKK
-595 YLQSLKDK
+595 LQEMKDN
-603 GTDVAQW
+603 GV
-610 RTTEL
+610 EL
-615 SKLILAIEAIGY
+615 DPEKYNVYQKLVFTIEAIGY
-627 DPRDISS
+627 DPRDIDSY
-634 VDLLSAVGE
+634 DLLEFISQPEIVNSTNYLAKEYTIHALKAVGYE
-643 RKSTDLTY
+643 SKNFT
-651 TTVYAINA
+651 NA
-659 IKSGGYTADT
+659 D
-669 FTDAEMDQWAHDTA
+669 MDKWAHEKA
-683 AALLNAEDRSLA
+683 AGIDKTLTQSEDGEHPLDNSDNFMAWQTLLY
-695 NADNTMGW
+695 
-703 QPLIFWYNKPG
+703 WYNKSG
-714 FEDVKKAVDAAE
+714 FEDVTNVINKSFEAKYV
-726 KRLPAIAQ
+726 PMQVQ
-734 RATGSFCTA
+734 RATGALCTA
-743 GFETGCA
+743 AYEQTDPNSNGID
-750 SYGNNAWN
+750 GNNAWN
-758 DAQAM
+758 DAQGLLYATTYDRDI
-763 LFAGTFGVNVLDS
+763 LNRDTGFI
-776 SSGYTKNGNNI
+776 KNGNTI
-787 LDAFFDLVDVDGVL
+787 LDATFDLINFETGA
-801 DGSIHGFTNYDVPQ
+801 IPGFFWYDPAQ
-815 IARGLDAFI
+815 IARGLEGYVRSYQRIHLKED
-824 RQYENTASF
+824 TTVF
-833 WEFTDVKVPTKS
+833 WDFSDVKVPTKN
-845 VNDMILAL
+845 VNDLILAL
-853 NDNSTKE
+853 DANSTKE
-860 EIEAA
+860 QIQTA
-865 RNAYNALDEKHK
+865 RDAYEDLLPKYK

-885 RKLLAAENGKGDSI
+885 RKLLEAENGKGDSI

-918 DKDAVVKARNLYD
+918 DKDAVIKARNLYD
-931 ALDDEAK
+931 ALDDESK
-938 SVISNYSK
+938 TVISNYSK

-952 RIKELEKGQT
+952 KIKELEKQQE

-971 EKVVAAIN
+971 EKVIAAID
-979 ALPSSDALTLDPYVL
+979 ALPSADNLTLNPYVL
-994 QLLDNIQAEYNALTE
+994 QLLDNIQAQYNALTE

-1014 VTNYSTLQYLRNL
+1014 VANYSVLQTLRSL

-1158 QQKTQ
+1158 QQKAQ

-1170 EKAEAYIYQLKYDAL
+1170 EKAEGYLYQLKSDAL

-1192 PDAETVRAYETPQP
+1192 PDAETVRAYEAPQP

-1370 VKDHSVDRDSY
+1370 VKDHPVDRDSY

-1453 ENIAGVEA
+1453 ENIASVEA

-1498 IELAGKQDAFKAD
+1498 IELAGKQNAFKAD
-1511 MPANLQTKALNYKTI
+1511 MPSNLQTKAINYKTI
-1526 QVSWS
+1526 QISWS

-1536 DGYMVYRRTETGS
+1536 DGYIVYRRTETGS

-1584 GGKTVSSYDKDG
+1584 GGKTVSSYNKDG
-1596 VIGKAKLGKVK
+1596 VIGKATLGKVK
-1607 IAATDSENY
+1607 IATAASENY
-1616 TTIRVTWNKVS
+1616 NTIRVTWNKVF
-1627 GANGYRVYRSASKDG
+1627 GANGYRVYRSTSKNG
-1642 KYTAIGSTAK
+1642 KYTSIGSTAK

-1662 AATGTT
+1662 AVTGTT

-1676 RNVNDKKVYG
+1676 RNVNGKKVYG
-1686 SSSTA
+1686 SYSIA
-1691 VKGKAILS
+1691 VKGKAVLS
-1699 VPALSV
+1699 APSLSV

-1713 LEWSKVKGADGYQV
+1713 LEWSRVKAADGYQV
-1727 YASASKNGK
+1727 YASASQNGK
-1736 YIRIKATKG
+1736 YTRIKTTKG

-1771 KTVYGSFSKVKK
+1771 KAVYGSFSKVKK
-1783 AVIK
+1783 VVIK

>member
-1 MNIKVR
+1 M
-7 KSFFLKSLKHIMFIL
+7 
-22 SFFMLFCF
+22 
-30 ISSSAIHAETTLK
+30 
-43 QDDKMQYCIE
+43 
-53 TADEFIEFISNKTYQ
+53 
-68 NATAVLKNDITVS
+68 
-81 NMPQL
+81 
-86 SSEIFEGV
+86 
-94 FDGSGKTIHF
+94 
-104 VENNYRKNE
+104 
-113 SLFPWYLKGT
+113 
-123 IKNVNIDVQAK
+123 
-134 LVASIVGNDVNI
+134 
-146 LNRRI
+146 
-151 TGGILQGVSVSGNVT
+151 
-166 CVFDKFDFN
+166 
-175 LGEDLKVSACDSFS
+175 
-189 NDILTGRNCEVDD
+189 
-202 CEFSLNYILGSESDS
+202 
-217 NLVNDIISNCLFIEL
+217 
-232 YQIGGRQSENIN
+232 
-244 LKNCFSK
+244 
-251 ASLDQSFIDLYNSIK
+251 
-266 DQSLDEFLQS
+266 
-276 GLYVQFLSGSKS
+276 
-288 NFTNYYYDKDK
+288 
-299 SPSIEAINNTA
+299 
-310 KDLLE
+310 
-315 SKNVKPA
+315 
-322 DYDSAG
+322 
-328 KTTDEMK
+328 
-335 QQKTYSGFDFEKKWS
+335 
-350 ISADE
+350 
-355 NDGYPYY
+355 
-362 NPKTETIT
+362 
-370 LEVQAKVEPKVWHTD
+370 EVQAKVEPKVWHTD

-994 QLLDNIQAEYNALTE
+994 QLLDRVQAEYNALTD

-1038 DKINAIGEVTSDN
+1038 DKIKAIGEVTSDN
-1051 YQKKQAL
+1051 YLKKQAL
-1058 VIEARTAYDAL
+1058 VVEARTAYDAL

-1085 AELFIRRQST
+1085 AELFISRQST
-1095 DAKVGYVISFIDELN
+1095 DEKVAYVISFIDELN
-1110 ITTSSTGALSDGPL
+1110 ITTSSSGALSDGPL
-1124 KLTEKNN
+1124 RLTEKNN

-1137 IWNSWKDYVANARAL
+1137 IWNDWKAYVVNARAL
-1152 YNTLDD
+1152 YDTLDD
-1158 QQKTQ
+1158 QQKAQ
-1163 VTNLSSL
+1163 VTNTTSL
-1170 EKAEAYIYQLKYDAL
+1170 EKAEGYIYQLKADAL

-1192 PDAETVRAYETPQP
+1192 PDAQTVRGYEAPQP
-1206 TTVPAAQEAVQS
+1206 TTVPSAQEAASV
-1218 EELPAQEVPA
+1218 EEEQAVPAQS

-1241 TSDISEQPAA
+1241 SSDAVDEQAA
-1251 QMDIQSSE
+1251 ETVDIPQAE
-1259 DIADVSN
+1259 A
-1266 EETPDSVIADEAEV
+1266 AEAEDTEDV
-1280 PDADF
+1280 QTDVDF
-1285 STEEEIPAAGDTAKR
+1285 SSDEEVPAAGDTSKR
-1300 ALTETELKQIA
+1300 ELTEAELKQIA
-1311 AAKNAYDQLTETE
+1311 EAKNAYDRLTETE
-1324 ETKFRSENTAL
+1324 EKKFRSENTAL
-1335 VENMEKLIAMAL
+1335 VENMEKLLAMAL
-1347 TYEKGQNEYQQLFAD
+1347 TYEKGQSAYQQFFAD
-1362 EAALIYAT
+1362 EAAQIYAT
-1370 VKDHSVDRDSY
+1370 VKDHPVDRDSY
-1381 PQVKAFLDRYAKDY
+1381 ADVKAFLDRYAKDY
-1395 QGQEN
+1395 QGQED
-1400 AMAGLKVKVGN
+1400 AMAGLKVKVGS

-1438 QADDWISN
+1438 QADEWISN

-1453 ENIAGVEA
+1453 ENIANVEA

-1467 KLIDSMSAEGKSYMW
+1467 KLIDGMSVEGKSYMW
-1482 NAKQLE
+1482 NAKQLG

-1498 IELAGKQDAFKAD
+1498 IELAGKQGAFKAD
-1511 MPANLQTKALNYKTI
+1511 MPADLQTKAINYKTVQI
-1526 QVSWS
+1526 SWS

-1536 DGYMVYRRTETGS
+1536 DGYMVYRRTADSG
-1549 WKKIAD
+1549 WKKIASR
-1555 QVTDIS
+1555 VTDIS
-1561 YKDQKAVTGRVYY
+1561 YKDQKAVTGTTYY
-1574 YTVRA
+1574 YTVKA
-1579 YSYTW
+1579 YSYAW
-1584 GGKTVSSYDKDG
+1584 GEMTVSSYDKDG
-1596 VIGKAKLGKVK
+1596 VAGKARLGKVK
-1607 IAATDSENY
+1607 IATANSESY
-1616 TTIRVTWNKVS
+1616 STIRVTWNKVS
-1627 GANGYRVYRSASKDG
+1627 GANGYKVYRSTSKDG
-1642 KYTAIGSTAK
+1642 KYAAIGSTAK

-1662 AATGTT
+1662 AVTGKT

-1676 RNVNDKKVYG
+1676 RNVSGKKVYG
-1686 SSSTA
+1686 SYSATEKAKA
-1691 VKGKAILS
+1691 VLS
-1699 VPALSV
+1699 APTLSA

-1727 YASASKNGK
+1727 YASDSKNGT
-1736 YIRIKATKG
+1736 YTRIKITKG
-1745 TGMTEEKLA
+1745 TGATDESLL

-1771 KTVYGSFSKVKK
+1771 KAVYGSFSKIKKVTVK
-1783 AVIK
+1783 

>member
-1 MNIKVR
+1 
-7 KSFFLKSLKHIMFIL
+7 MFCGLMIVNVKAATG
-22 SFFMLFCF
+22 FTQNDNGEYE
-30 ISSSAIHAETTLK
+30 IW
-43 QDDKMQYCIE
+43 D
-53 TADEFIEFISNKTYQ
+53 SNGFNDFKNQ
-68 NATAVLKNDITVS
+68 IIIDGEDFNNQIVVLKNDISIKVNESADDS
-81 NMPQL
+81 NWPEFDGEFDGQNHTINY
-86 SSEIFEGV
+86 STDQFEKGKEIFP
-94 FDGSGKTIHF
+94 FD
-104 VENNYRKNE
+104 VE
-113 SLFPWYLKGT
+113 GT
-123 IKNVNIDVQAK
+123 IKNLKVNMEELQLDNDNEFNNSLLVNEYSECSLIGIEVTGTVNVNITNTD
-134 LVASIVGNDVNI
+134 NNI
-146 LNRRI
+146 YF
-151 TGGILQGVSVSGNVT
+151 T
-166 CVFDKFDFN
+166 VFDSMSGKIRDCSSGVNFDINASQNTLNSFKAYLN
-175 LGEDLKVSACDSFS
+175 ISEFGNTPSA
-189 NDILTGRNCEVDD
+189 TRT
-202 CEFSLNYILGSESDS
+202 EFI
-217 NLVNDIISNCLFIEL
+217 
-232 YQIGGRQSENIN
+232 
-244 LKNCFSK
+244 NCFSYGTYNNT
-251 ASLDQSFIDLYNSIK
+251 FINQLPNNRLGTGAISIVPFADTSDGK
-266 DQSLDEFLQS
+266 CT
-276 GLYVQFLSGSKS
+276 
-288 NFTNYYYDKDK
+288 FTNCYYDNERFANVYFVDDNKVYDK
-299 SPSIEAINNTA
+299 KLISNLKGINQSCA
-310 KDLLE
+310 R
-315 SKNVKPA
+315 
-322 DYDSAG
+322 
-328 KTTDEMK
+328 TTEQMHSQD
-335 QQKTYSGFDFEKKWS
+335 TYEGFDFDKYWE
-350 ISADE
+350 ISADK
-355 NDGYPYY
+355 NNGYPYY
-362 NPKTETIT
+362 SPREVIVTLDVKPIITEKKEWNTET
-370 LEVQAKVEPKVWHTD
+370 PKDQNKYGKTNTYYYPYVG
-385 VARDFNRFKDTSK
+385 DTSV
-398 NYHFP
+398 NIDHFEFANVTAKQQALIDTYGVTP
-403 YRVEKIN
+403 TLNTSDIKSANVEMSYLGN
-410 GTATN
+410 RP
-415 IYDDGDN
+415 
-422 NVVTVTGAK
+422 VTVTWKDNTTPSLIVTNAAQAK
-431 FTNLTAEQQ
+431 E
-440 ELVNKY
+440 
-446 EITAVLPSGDPS
+446 
-458 IDVKSAII
+458 
-466 NTDFLGERPL
+466 
-476 TVEWNNEPILQFA
+476 
-489 DGKEAEAESDGYT
+489 DGYVFHVNVLKGT
-502 FKVKVVDGTGQV
+502 CEVVD
-514 IDNGE
+514 NGAE
-519 KGASSDPANWESY
+519 VAHTDEWY
-532 YQKAKKAN
+532 YQKAQDAINLILKGGSYDVDNPCWNDN
-540 NIIMKYCED
+540 NVW
-549 KDSFGPKD
+549 FV
-557 SPSYNNTDIW
+557 
-567 AIFTAARCN
+567 FTAARCHYYPN
-576 YVPYG
+576 G
-581 DSTYFDRW
+581 DKQYFDKW
-589 FVNTKE
+589 FANTKKE
-595 YLQSLKDK
+595 LQEMKDN
-603 GTDVAQW
+603 GV
-610 RTTEL
+610 EL
-615 SKLILAIEAIGY
+615 NPDKYNVYQKLVLTIEAIGY
-627 DPRDISS
+627 DPRDIDSY
-634 VDLLSAVGE
+634 DLLEFISQPEIVNSTNYLAKEYTIHALKAVGYE
-643 RKSTDLTY
+643 SKS
-651 TTVYAINA
+651 
-659 IKSGGYTADT
+659 
-669 FTDAEMDQWAHDTA
+669 FTNKDMDDWAHEKA
-683 AALLNAEDRSLA
+683 AGIAQALTQSEDGEHPL
-695 NADNTMGW
+695 DNSDNFMAW
-703 QPLIFWYNKPG
+703 QTLLYWYNKSG
-714 FEDVKKAVDAAE
+714 FDDVTNVINKSFETKYV
-726 KRLPAIAQ
+726 PMQVQ
-734 RATGSFCTA
+734 RATGALCTA
-743 GFETGCA
+743 AYEQTNPNSNGID
-750 SYGNNAWN
+750 GNNAWN
-758 DAQAM
+758 DAQGLLYATTYDRDI
-763 LFAGTFGVNVLDS
+763 LNRDTGFI
-776 SSGYTKNGNNI
+776 KNGNTI
-787 LDAFFDLVDVDGVL
+787 LDATFDLINFETGA
-801 DGSIHGFTNYDVPQ
+801 IPGFFWYDPAQ
-815 IARGLDAFI
+815 IARGLEGYVRSYQRIHLKED
-824 RQYENTASF
+824 TTVF
-833 WEFTDVKVPTKS
+833 WDFSDVKVPTKN
-845 VNDMILAL
+845 VNNLILAL
-853 NDNSTKE
+853 DANSTKE
-860 EIEAA
+860 QIQAA
-865 RNAYNALDEKHK
+865 RDAYEDLLPKYK

-885 RKLLAAENGKGDSI
+885 RKLLEAENGKGDSI

-918 DKDAVVKARNLYD
+918 DKDAVIKARNLYD
-931 ALDDEAK
+931 ALDDESK
-938 SVISNYSK
+938 TVISNYSK

-952 RIKELEKGQT
+952 KIKELEKQQE

-971 EKVVAAIN
+971 EKVIAAID
-979 ALPSSDALTLDPYVL
+979 ALPSADNLTLNPYVL
-994 QLLDNIQAEYNALTE
+994 QLLDNIQAQYNALTE

-1014 VTNYSTLQYLRNL
+1014 VANYSVLQTLRSL

-1158 QQKTQ
+1158 QQKAQ

-1170 EKAEAYIYQLKYDAL
+1170 EKAEGYLYQLKSDAL

-1192 PDAETVRAYETPQP
+1192 PDAETVRAYEAPQP

-1218 EELPAQEVPA
+1218 DELPAQEVPA

-1251 QMDIQSSE
+1251 QMDIQPSK
-1259 DIADVSN
+1259 DNADVSN
-1266 EETPDSVIADEAEV
+1266 EENTDSVIADEAEV

-1324 ETKFRSENTAL
+1324 EKKFRSENTAL

-1362 EAALIYAT
+1362 EAALIYTT
-1370 VKDHSVDRDSY
+1370 VKDHPVDRDSY
-1381 PQVKAFLDRYAKDY
+1381 PQVKALLDRYAKDY

-1511 MPANLQTKALNYKTI
+1511 MPANLQTKSLNYKTI

-1536 DGYMVYRRTETGS
+1536 DGYIVYRRTETGS

-1783 AVIK
+1783 VVIK

>member
-1 MNIKVR
+1 MKKKNNTKKYLNYILSMI
-7 KSFFLKSLKHIMFIL
+7 SFFILFIL
-22 SFFMLFCF
+22 IQCF
-30 ISSSAIHAETTLK
+30 AVYADTNLNLGEKRQYYIQSS
-43 QDDKMQYCIE
+43 DD
-53 TADEFIEFISNKTYQ
+53 FIEFVSNPVYK

-166 CVFDKFDFN
+166 CVFDKFDSN

-489 DGKEAEAESDGYT
+489 DGKEEEAESDGYT

-994 QLLDNIQAEYNALTE
+994 QLLDRVQAEYNALTD

-1038 DKINAIGEVTSDN
+1038 DKIKAIGEVTSDN
-1051 YQKKQAL
+1051 YLKKQAL
-1058 VIEARTAYDAL
+1058 VVEARTAYDAL

-1085 AELFIRRQST
+1085 AELFISRQST
-1095 DAKVGYVISFIDELN
+1095 DEKVAYVISFIDELN
-1110 ITTSSTGALSDGPL
+1110 ITTSSSGALSDGPL
-1124 KLTEKNN
+1124 RLTEKNN

-1137 IWNSWKDYVANARAL
+1137 IWNDWKAYVVNARAL
-1152 YNTLDD
+1152 YDTLDD
-1158 QQKTQ
+1158 QQKAQ
-1163 VTNLSSL
+1163 VTNTASL
-1170 EKAEAYIYQLKYDAL
+1170 EKAEGYIYQLKADAL

-1192 PDAETVRAYETPQP
+1192 PDAQTVRGYEAPQP
-1206 TTVPAAQEAVQS
+1206 TTVPSAQEAASV
-1218 EELPAQEVPA
+1218 EEEQAVPAQS

-1241 TSDISEQPAA
+1241 SSDAVDEQAA
-1251 QMDIQSSE
+1251 ETVDIPQAEAADAE
-1259 DIADVSN
+1259 DAQTDV
-1266 EETPDSVIADEAEV
+1266 
-1280 PDADF
+1280 DF
-1285 STEEEIPAAGDTAKR
+1285 SSDEEVPAAGDTSKR
-1300 ALTETELKQIA
+1300 ELTEAELKQIA
-1311 AAKNAYDQLTETE
+1311 EAKNAYDRLTETE
-1324 ETKFRSENTAL
+1324 EKKFRSENTAL
-1335 VENMEKLIAMAL
+1335 VENMEKLLAMAL
-1347 TYEKGQNEYQQLFAD
+1347 TYEKGQSTYQQFFAD
-1362 EAALIYAT
+1362 EAAQIYAT
-1370 VKDHSVDRDSY
+1370 VKDHPVDRDSY
-1381 PQVKAFLDRYAKDY
+1381 ADVKAFLDRYAKDY
-1395 QGQEN
+1395 QGQEA
-1400 AMAGLKVKVGN
+1400 AMAGLKVKVGS

-1438 QADDWISN
+1438 QADEWISN

-1453 ENIAGVEA
+1453 ENIANVEA

-1467 KLIDSMSAEGKSYMW
+1467 KLIDGMSVEGKSYMW
-1482 NAKQLE
+1482 NAKQLG

-1498 IELAGKQDAFKAD
+1498 IELAGKQGAFKAD
-1511 MPANLQTKALNYKTI
+1511 MPADLQTKAINYKTVQI
-1526 QVSWS
+1526 SWS

-1536 DGYMVYRRTETGS
+1536 DGYMVYRRTADSG
-1549 WKKIAD
+1549 WKKIAS

-1561 YKDQKAVTGRVYY
+1561 YKDQKAVTGTTYY
-1574 YTVRA
+1574 YTVKA
-1579 YSYTW
+1579 YSYAW
-1584 GGKTVSSYDKDG
+1584 GEMTVSSYDKDG
-1596 VIGKAKLGKVK
+1596 VAGKARLGKVK
-1607 IAATDSENY
+1607 IATANSESY
-1616 TTIRVTWNKVS
+1616 STIRVTWNKVS
-1627 GANGYRVYRSASKDG
+1627 GANGYKVYRSTSKDG
-1642 KYTAIGSTAK
+1642 KYAAIGSTAK

-1662 AATGTT
+1662 AVTGKT

-1676 RNVNDKKVYG
+1676 RNVSGKKVYG
-1686 SSSTA
+1686 SYSATEKAKA
-1691 VKGKAILS
+1691 VLS
-1699 VPALSV
+1699 APTLSA

-1713 LEWSKVKGADGYQV
+1713 LEWSKVEGADGYQV
-1727 YASASKNGK
+1727 YASDSQNGT
-1736 YIRIKATKG
+1736 YTRIKITKG
-1745 TGMTEEKLA
+1745 TGATDESLL

-1771 KTVYGSFSKVKK
+1771 KAVYGSFSKIKKVTVK
-1783 AVIK
+1783 